1 MSTNTK
7 RPAIL
12 RAAQRILQRD
22 GVAHLT
28 IDAVAR
34 ESGVSKG
41 GVLYHFPS
49 KEALLEG
56 IVSFLME
63 DFTRDQAILQ
73 QEEEPGPGQWL
84 RSYIRAS
91 TMPNPAEEADAA
103 MGLIVAITN
112 NPRLLEPI
120 RAYFAVWQ
128 AEAINDG
135 LTPTMATILRL
146 ATDGLWFSEWL
157 GLAPPQGA
165 LREEVIQTLLS
176 MTRSSPDGETR

>member
-1 MSTNTK
+1 MNTNTK

-12 RAAQRILQRD
+12 KAAQRILQRD

-28 IDAVAR
+28 MDAVAR

-63 DFTRDQAILQ
+63 DFTRDRAILQ
-73 QEEEPGPGQWL
+73 QQEEPGPGQWV

-91 TMPNPAEEADAA
+91 TIPAPDEETDTAI
-103 MGLIVAITN
+103 GLIVAITN
-112 NPRLLEPI
+112 NPQLLAPI
-120 RAYFAVWQ
+120 RAYFAAWQ
-128 AEAINDG
+128 EEAIHDG
-135 LTPTMATILRL
+135 LPPALATILRL
-146 ATDGLWFSEWL
+146 AADGLWFSEWL
-157 GLAPPQGA
+157 GLAPPQGT
-165 LREEVIQTLLS
+165 LREEVIQSLLS
-176 MTRSSPDGETR
+176 MARSSAAGATR